1 MVAGLLRRKKNI
13 NSKVITFCF
22 LIIFFI
28 FLYFFNNIER
38 VELVNSSGTSYVK
51 AVVNEIV
58 EDNIQE
64 DGSRIGYQKVML
76 KVLSGKLKG
85 QLIEGTSF
93 AGYLYGADCTVGMK
107 VIASISKYE
116 DNASAAVYSYDRS
129 NIIYIFVGL
138 FLLMLW
144 IIGGKKGF
152 KSAIGL
158 VFTFICIIYLF
169 LPMLYKGYSPFLS
182 AVIVI
187 ILITIVSLY
196 LIDGITKKSI
206 SAMIGTIIGVI
217 IAGICAAGFGY
228 VAKISGYN
236 VSEVEELVF
245 VANNTELKVGGILF
259 SAILIA
265 SLGAVMDVSI
275 TVNSAVNELV
285 NAAKSITLKQLI
297 KSIREIG
304 HDIMG
309 TMINVLMFSYIGGS
323 LSIVILKII
332 NGYNFQRLIQF
343 DISFEIIRFLV
354 GAIGIVSAV
363 PISACVALLF
373 FRKGMSKNDSV
384 ANNSIADVNDSS
396 RRR

>member
-1 MVAGLLRRKKNI
+1 MEMIKRYIKNNKGRFFTVLIFFIVFLVLFIWTNNNYNIYKSTIAKVISLENVYDKTEKGTNDIEEKYYIQTMVVKVKNGQYKGQQITLKNSYSSSMLMNEKYKKGDDLFISINENSSELSGSIIGLKRDKFIVLLIGFFVIALVAVAGRFGIFTLCTLIANI
-13 NSKVITFCF
+13 VAFIYFIKLYVSGKDFMLINV
-22 LIIFFI
+22 LMIIFFSVVTLLILGGFSRKNIGAILSTLITTFLIFALYKISLAYTGDLHYELMDYIAGPNDLENI
-28 FLYFFNNIER
+28 FLSG
-38 VELVNSSGTSYVK
+38 VLVG
-51 AVVNEIV
+51 
-58 EDNIQE
+58 
-64 DGSRIGYQKVML
+64 
-76 KVLSGKLKG
+76 
-85 QLIEGTSF
+85 
-93 AGYLYGADCTVGMK
+93 C
-107 VIASISKYE
+107 
-116 DNASAAVYSYDRS
+116 
-129 NIIYIFVGL
+129 
-138 FLLMLW
+138 
-144 IIGGKKGF
+144 
-152 KSAIGL
+152 
-158 VFTFICIIYLF
+158 
-169 LPMLYKGYSPFLS
+169 
-182 AVIVI
+182 
-187 ILITIVSLY
+187 
-196 LIDGITKKSI
+196 
-206 SAMIGTIIGVI
+206 
-217 IAGICAAGFGY
+217 
-228 VAKISGYN
+228 
-236 VSEVEELVF
+236 
-245 VANNTELKVGGILF
+245 
-259 SAILIA
+259 
-265 SLGAVMDVSI
+265 LGAVMDVST

>member
-1 MVAGLLRRKKNI
+1 MEMIKRYIKNNKGRFFTVLIFFIVFLVLFIWTNNNYNIYKSTIAKVISLENVYDKTEKGTNDIEEKYYIQTMVVKVKNGQYKGQQITLKNSYSSSMLMNEKYKKGDDLFISINENSSELSGSIIGLKRDKFIVLLIGFFVIALVAVAGRFGIFTLCTLIANI
-13 NSKVITFCF
+13 VAFIYFIKLYVSGKDFMLINV
-22 LIIFFI
+22 LMIIFFSVVTLLILGGFSRKNIGAILSTLITTFLIFALYKISLAYTGDLHYELMDYIAGPNDLENI
-28 FLYFFNNIER
+28 FLSG
-38 VELVNSSGTSYVK
+38 VLVG
-51 AVVNEIV
+51 
-58 EDNIQE
+58 
-64 DGSRIGYQKVML
+64 
-76 KVLSGKLKG
+76 
-85 QLIEGTSF
+85 
-93 AGYLYGADCTVGMK
+93 C
-107 VIASISKYE
+107 
-116 DNASAAVYSYDRS
+116 
-129 NIIYIFVGL
+129 
-138 FLLMLW
+138 
-144 IIGGKKGF
+144 
-152 KSAIGL
+152 
-158 VFTFICIIYLF
+158 
-169 LPMLYKGYSPFLS
+169 
-182 AVIVI
+182 
-187 ILITIVSLY
+187 
-196 LIDGITKKSI
+196 
-206 SAMIGTIIGVI
+206 
-217 IAGICAAGFGY
+217 
-228 VAKISGYN
+228 
-236 VSEVEELVF
+236 
-245 VANNTELKVGGILF
+245 
-259 SAILIA
+259 
-265 SLGAVMDVSI
+265 LGAVMDVRI

>member
-1 MVAGLLRRKKNI
+1 MEMIKRYIKNNKGRFFTVLIFFIVFLVLFIWTNNNYNIYKSTIAKVISLENVYDKTEKGTNDIEEKYYIQTMVVKVKNGQYKGQQITLKNSYSSSMLMNEKYKKGDDLFISINENSSELSGSIIGLKRDKFIVLLIGFFVIALVAVAGRFGIFTLCTLIANI
-13 NSKVITFCF
+13 VAFIYFIKLYVSGKDFMLINV
-22 LIIFFI
+22 LMIIFFSVVTLLILGGFSRKNIGAILYTLITTFLIFALYKISLDYTGDLHYELMDYIAGPNDLENI
-28 FLYFFNNIER
+28 FLSG
-38 VELVNSSGTSYVK
+38 VLVG
-51 AVVNEIV
+51 
-58 EDNIQE
+58 
-64 DGSRIGYQKVML
+64 
-76 KVLSGKLKG
+76 
-85 QLIEGTSF
+85 
-93 AGYLYGADCTVGMK
+93 C
-107 VIASISKYE
+107 
-116 DNASAAVYSYDRS
+116 
-129 NIIYIFVGL
+129 
-138 FLLMLW
+138 
-144 IIGGKKGF
+144 
-152 KSAIGL
+152 
-158 VFTFICIIYLF
+158 
-169 LPMLYKGYSPFLS
+169 
-182 AVIVI
+182 
-187 ILITIVSLY
+187 
-196 LIDGITKKSI
+196 
-206 SAMIGTIIGVI
+206 
-217 IAGICAAGFGY
+217 
-228 VAKISGYN
+228 
-236 VSEVEELVF
+236 
-245 VANNTELKVGGILF
+245 
-259 SAILIA
+259 
-265 SLGAVMDVSI
+265 LGAVMDVSI

>member
-1 MVAGLLRRKKNI
+1 MEMIKRYIKNNKGRFFTVLIFFIVFLVLFIWSNNNYNIYKSTIAKVISLENVYDKTEKGTNDIEEKYYIQTMVVKVKNGQYKGQQITLKNSYSSSMLMNEKYKKGDDLFISINENSSELSGSIIGLKRDKFIVLLIGFFVIALVAVAGRFGIFTLCTLIANI
-13 NSKVITFCF
+13 VAFIYFIKLYVSGKDFMLINV
-22 LIIFFI
+22 LMIIFFSVVTLLILGGFSRKNIGAILSTLITTFLIFALYKISLAYTGDLHYELMDYIAGPNDLENI
-28 FLYFFNNIER
+28 FLSG
-38 VELVNSSGTSYVK
+38 VLVG
-51 AVVNEIV
+51 
-58 EDNIQE
+58 
-64 DGSRIGYQKVML
+64 
-76 KVLSGKLKG
+76 
-85 QLIEGTSF
+85 
-93 AGYLYGADCTVGMK
+93 C
-107 VIASISKYE
+107 
-116 DNASAAVYSYDRS
+116 
-129 NIIYIFVGL
+129 
-138 FLLMLW
+138 
-144 IIGGKKGF
+144 
-152 KSAIGL
+152 
-158 VFTFICIIYLF
+158 
-169 LPMLYKGYSPFLS
+169 
-182 AVIVI
+182 
-187 ILITIVSLY
+187 
-196 LIDGITKKSI
+196 
-206 SAMIGTIIGVI
+206 
-217 IAGICAAGFGY
+217 
-228 VAKISGYN
+228 
-236 VSEVEELVF
+236 
-245 VANNTELKVGGILF
+245 
-259 SAILIA
+259 
-265 SLGAVMDVSI
+265 LGAVMDVSI

>member
-1 MVAGLLRRKKNI
+1 MEMIKRYIKNNKGRFFTVLIFFIVFLVLFIWTNNNYNIYKSTIAKVISLENVYDKIEKGPNDIEEKYYIQTMVVKVKNGQYKGQQITLKNSYSSSMLMNEKYKKGDDLFISINENSSELSGSIIGLKRDKFIVLLIGFFVIALVAVAGRFGIFTLCTLIANI
-13 NSKVITFCF
+13 VAFIYFIKLYVSGKDFMLINV
-22 LIIFFI
+22 LMIIFFSVVTLLILGGFSRKNIGAILSTLITTFLIFALYKISLAYTGDLHYELMDYIAGPNDLENI
-28 FLYFFNNIER
+28 FLSG
-38 VELVNSSGTSYVK
+38 VLVG
-51 AVVNEIV
+51 
-58 EDNIQE
+58 
-64 DGSRIGYQKVML
+64 
-76 KVLSGKLKG
+76 
-85 QLIEGTSF
+85 
-93 AGYLYGADCTVGMK
+93 C
-107 VIASISKYE
+107 
-116 DNASAAVYSYDRS
+116 
-129 NIIYIFVGL
+129 
-138 FLLMLW
+138 
-144 IIGGKKGF
+144 
-152 KSAIGL
+152 
-158 VFTFICIIYLF
+158 
-169 LPMLYKGYSPFLS
+169 
-182 AVIVI
+182 
-187 ILITIVSLY
+187 
-196 LIDGITKKSI
+196 
-206 SAMIGTIIGVI
+206 
-217 IAGICAAGFGY
+217 
-228 VAKISGYN
+228 
-236 VSEVEELVF
+236 
-245 VANNTELKVGGILF
+245 
-259 SAILIA
+259 
-265 SLGAVMDVSI
+265 LGAVMDVSI

>member
-1 MVAGLLRRKKNI
+1 MEMIKRYIKNNKGRFFTVLIFFIVFLVLFIWTNNNYNIYKSTIAKVISLENVYDKTEKGTNDIEEKYYIQTMVVKVKNGQYKGQQITLKNSYSSSMLMNEKYKKGDDLFISINENSSEISGSIIGLKRDKFIVLLIGFFVIALVAVAGRFGIFTLCTLIANI
-13 NSKVITFCF
+13 VAFIYFIKLYVSGKDFMLINV
-22 LIIFFI
+22 LMIIFFSVVTLLILGGFSRKNIGAILSTLITTFLIFALYKISLAYTGDLHYELMDYIAGPNDLENI
-28 FLYFFNNIER
+28 FLSG
-38 VELVNSSGTSYVK
+38 VLVG
-51 AVVNEIV
+51 
-58 EDNIQE
+58 
-64 DGSRIGYQKVML
+64 
-76 KVLSGKLKG
+76 
-85 QLIEGTSF
+85 
-93 AGYLYGADCTVGMK
+93 C
-107 VIASISKYE
+107 
-116 DNASAAVYSYDRS
+116 
-129 NIIYIFVGL
+129 
-138 FLLMLW
+138 
-144 IIGGKKGF
+144 
-152 KSAIGL
+152 
-158 VFTFICIIYLF
+158 
-169 LPMLYKGYSPFLS
+169 
-182 AVIVI
+182 
-187 ILITIVSLY
+187 
-196 LIDGITKKSI
+196 
-206 SAMIGTIIGVI
+206 
-217 IAGICAAGFGY
+217 
-228 VAKISGYN
+228 
-236 VSEVEELVF
+236 
-245 VANNTELKVGGILF
+245 
-259 SAILIA
+259 
-265 SLGAVMDVSI
+265 LGAVMDVSI

>member
-1 MVAGLLRRKKNI
+1 MEMIKRYIKNNKGRFFTVLIFFIVFLVLFIWTNNNYNIYKSTIAKVISLENVYDKTEKGTNDIEEKYYIQTMVVKVKNGQYKGQQITLKNSYSSSMLMNEKYKKGDDLFISINENSSELSGNIIGLKRDKFIVLLIGFFVIALVAVAGRFGIFTLCTLIANI
-13 NSKVITFCF
+13 VAFIYFIKLYVSGKDFMLINV
-22 LIIFFI
+22 LMIIFFSVVTLLILGGFSRKNIGAILSTLITTFLIFALYKISLDYTGDLHYELMDYIAGPNDLENI
-28 FLYFFNNIER
+28 FLSG
-38 VELVNSSGTSYVK
+38 VLVG
-51 AVVNEIV
+51 
-58 EDNIQE
+58 
-64 DGSRIGYQKVML
+64 
-76 KVLSGKLKG
+76 
-85 QLIEGTSF
+85 
-93 AGYLYGADCTVGMK
+93 C
-107 VIASISKYE
+107 
-116 DNASAAVYSYDRS
+116 
-129 NIIYIFVGL
+129 
-138 FLLMLW
+138 
-144 IIGGKKGF
+144 
-152 KSAIGL
+152 
-158 VFTFICIIYLF
+158 
-169 LPMLYKGYSPFLS
+169 
-182 AVIVI
+182 
-187 ILITIVSLY
+187 
-196 LIDGITKKSI
+196 
-206 SAMIGTIIGVI
+206 
-217 IAGICAAGFGY
+217 
-228 VAKISGYN
+228 
-236 VSEVEELVF
+236 
-245 VANNTELKVGGILF
+245 
-259 SAILIA
+259 
-265 SLGAVMDVSI
+265 LGAVMDVSI

>member
-1 MVAGLLRRKKNI
+1 MEMIKRYIKNNKGRFFTVLIFFIVFLVLFIWTNNNYNIYKSTIAKVIRLENVYDKTEKGTNDIEEKYYIQTMVVKVKNGQYKGQQITLKNSYSSSMLMNEKYKKGDDLFISINENSSELSGSIIGLKRDKFIVLLIGFFVIALVAVAGRFGIFTLCTLIANI
-13 NSKVITFCF
+13 VAFIYFIKLYVSGKDFMLINV
-22 LIIFFI
+22 LMIIFFSVVTLLILGGFSRKNIGAILSTLITTFLIFALYKISLAYTGDLHYELMDYIAGPNDLENI
-28 FLYFFNNIER
+28 FLSG
-38 VELVNSSGTSYVK
+38 VLVG
-51 AVVNEIV
+51 
-58 EDNIQE
+58 
-64 DGSRIGYQKVML
+64 
-76 KVLSGKLKG
+76 
-85 QLIEGTSF
+85 
-93 AGYLYGADCTVGMK
+93 C
-107 VIASISKYE
+107 
-116 DNASAAVYSYDRS
+116 
-129 NIIYIFVGL
+129 
-138 FLLMLW
+138 
-144 IIGGKKGF
+144 
-152 KSAIGL
+152 
-158 VFTFICIIYLF
+158 
-169 LPMLYKGYSPFLS
+169 
-182 AVIVI
+182 
-187 ILITIVSLY
+187 
-196 LIDGITKKSI
+196 
-206 SAMIGTIIGVI
+206 
-217 IAGICAAGFGY
+217 
-228 VAKISGYN
+228 
-236 VSEVEELVF
+236 
-245 VANNTELKVGGILF
+245 
-259 SAILIA
+259 
-265 SLGAVMDVSI
+265 LGAVMDVSI

>member
-1 MVAGLLRRKKNI
+1 MEMIKRYIKNNKGRFFTVLIFFIVFLALFIWTNNNYNIYKSTIAKVISLENVYDKTEKGTNDIEEKYYIQTMVVKVKNGQYKGQQITLKNSYSSSMLMNEKYKKGDDLFISINENSSELSGSIIGLKRDKFIVLLIGFFVIALVAVAGRFGIFTLCTLIANI
-13 NSKVITFCF
+13 VAFIYFIKLYVSGKDFMLINV
-22 LIIFFI
+22 LMIIFFSVVTLLILGGFSRKNIGAILSTLITTFLIFALYKISLAYTGDLHYELMDYIAGPNDLENI
-28 FLYFFNNIER
+28 FLSG
-38 VELVNSSGTSYVK
+38 VLVG
-51 AVVNEIV
+51 
-58 EDNIQE
+58 
-64 DGSRIGYQKVML
+64 
-76 KVLSGKLKG
+76 
-85 QLIEGTSF
+85 
-93 AGYLYGADCTVGMK
+93 C
-107 VIASISKYE
+107 
-116 DNASAAVYSYDRS
+116 
-129 NIIYIFVGL
+129 
-138 FLLMLW
+138 
-144 IIGGKKGF
+144 
-152 KSAIGL
+152 
-158 VFTFICIIYLF
+158 
-169 LPMLYKGYSPFLS
+169 
-182 AVIVI
+182 
-187 ILITIVSLY
+187 
-196 LIDGITKKSI
+196 
-206 SAMIGTIIGVI
+206 
-217 IAGICAAGFGY
+217 
-228 VAKISGYN
+228 
-236 VSEVEELVF
+236 
-245 VANNTELKVGGILF
+245 
-259 SAILIA
+259 
-265 SLGAVMDVSI
+265 LGAVMDVSI

>member
-1 MVAGLLRRKKNI
+1 MEMIKRYIKNNKGRFFTVLIFFIVFLALFIWTNNNYNIYKSTIAKVISLENVYDKTEKGPNDIEEKYYIQTMVVKVKNGQYKGQQITLKNSYSSSMLMNEKYKKGDDLFISINENSSELSGSIIGLKRDKFIVLLIGFFVIALVAVAGRFGIFTLCTLIANI
-13 NSKVITFCF
+13 VAFIYFIKLYVSGKDFMLINV
-22 LIIFFI
+22 LMIIFFSVVTLLILGGFSRKNIGAILSTLITTFLIFALYKISLAYTGDLHYELMDYIAGPNDLENI
-28 FLYFFNNIER
+28 FLSG
-38 VELVNSSGTSYVK
+38 VLVG
-51 AVVNEIV
+51 
-58 EDNIQE
+58 
-64 DGSRIGYQKVML
+64 
-76 KVLSGKLKG
+76 
-85 QLIEGTSF
+85 
-93 AGYLYGADCTVGMK
+93 C
-107 VIASISKYE
+107 
-116 DNASAAVYSYDRS
+116 
-129 NIIYIFVGL
+129 
-138 FLLMLW
+138 
-144 IIGGKKGF
+144 
-152 KSAIGL
+152 
-158 VFTFICIIYLF
+158 
-169 LPMLYKGYSPFLS
+169 
-182 AVIVI
+182 
-187 ILITIVSLY
+187 
-196 LIDGITKKSI
+196 
-206 SAMIGTIIGVI
+206 
-217 IAGICAAGFGY
+217 
-228 VAKISGYN
+228 
-236 VSEVEELVF
+236 
-245 VANNTELKVGGILF
+245 
-259 SAILIA
+259 
-265 SLGAVMDVSI
+265 LGAVMDVSI

>member
-1 MVAGLLRRKKNI
+1 MEMIKRYIKNNKGRFFTVLIFFIVFLVLFIWTNNNYNIYKSTIAKVISLENVYDKTEKGTNDIEEKYYIQTMVVKVKNGQYKGQQITLKNSYSSSMLMNEKYKKGDDLFISINENSSELSGSIIGLKRDKFIVLLIGFFVIALVAVAGRFGIFTLCTLIANI
-13 NSKVITFCF
+13 VAFIYFIKLYVSGKDFMLINV
-22 LIIFFI
+22 LMIIFFSVVTLLILVGFSRKNIGAILSTLITTFLIFALYKISLAYTGDLHYELMDYIAGPNDLENI
-28 FLYFFNNIER
+28 FLSG
-38 VELVNSSGTSYVK
+38 VLVG
-51 AVVNEIV
+51 
-58 EDNIQE
+58 
-64 DGSRIGYQKVML
+64 
-76 KVLSGKLKG
+76 
-85 QLIEGTSF
+85 
-93 AGYLYGADCTVGMK
+93 C
-107 VIASISKYE
+107 
-116 DNASAAVYSYDRS
+116 
-129 NIIYIFVGL
+129 
-138 FLLMLW
+138 
-144 IIGGKKGF
+144 
-152 KSAIGL
+152 
-158 VFTFICIIYLF
+158 
-169 LPMLYKGYSPFLS
+169 
-182 AVIVI
+182 
-187 ILITIVSLY
+187 
-196 LIDGITKKSI
+196 
-206 SAMIGTIIGVI
+206 
-217 IAGICAAGFGY
+217 
-228 VAKISGYN
+228 
-236 VSEVEELVF
+236 
-245 VANNTELKVGGILF
+245 
-259 SAILIA
+259 
-265 SLGAVMDVSI
+265 LGAVMDVSI

>member
-1 MVAGLLRRKKNI
+1 MEMIKRYIKNNKGRFFTVLIFFIVFLVLFIWTNNNYNIYKSTIAKVISLENVYDKTEKGTNDIEEKYYIQTMVVKVKNGQYKGQQITLKNSYSSSMLMNEKYKKGDDLFISINENSSELSGSIIGLKRDKFIVLLIGFFVIALVAVAGRFGIFTLCTLIANI
-13 NSKVITFCF
+13 VAFIYFIKLYVSGKDFMLINV
-22 LIIFFI
+22 LMIIFFSVVTLLILGGFSRKNIGSILSTLITTFLIFALYKISLAYTGDLHYELMDYIAGPNDLENI
-28 FLYFFNNIER
+28 FLSG
-38 VELVNSSGTSYVK
+38 VLVG
-51 AVVNEIV
+51 
-58 EDNIQE
+58 
-64 DGSRIGYQKVML
+64 
-76 KVLSGKLKG
+76 
-85 QLIEGTSF
+85 
-93 AGYLYGADCTVGMK
+93 C
-107 VIASISKYE
+107 
-116 DNASAAVYSYDRS
+116 
-129 NIIYIFVGL
+129 
-138 FLLMLW
+138 
-144 IIGGKKGF
+144 
-152 KSAIGL
+152 
-158 VFTFICIIYLF
+158 
-169 LPMLYKGYSPFLS
+169 
-182 AVIVI
+182 
-187 ILITIVSLY
+187 
-196 LIDGITKKSI
+196 
-206 SAMIGTIIGVI
+206 
-217 IAGICAAGFGY
+217 
-228 VAKISGYN
+228 
-236 VSEVEELVF
+236 
-245 VANNTELKVGGILF
+245 
-259 SAILIA
+259 
-265 SLGAVMDVSI
+265 LGAVMDVSI

>member
-1 MVAGLLRRKKNI
+1 MEMIKRYIKNNKGRFFTVLIFFIVFLVLFIWTNNNYNIYKSTIAKVISVENVYDKTEKGPNDIEEKYYIQTMVVKVKNGQYKGQQITLKNSYSSSMLMNEKYKKGDDLFISINENSSELSGSIIGLKRDKFIVLLIGFFVIALVAVAGRFGIFTLCTLIANI
-13 NSKVITFCF
+13 VAFIYFIKLYVSGKDFMLINV
-22 LIIFFI
+22 LMIIFFSVVTLLILGGFSRKNIGAILSTLITTFLIFALYKISLAYTGDLHYELMDYIAGPNDLENI
-28 FLYFFNNIER
+28 FLSG
-38 VELVNSSGTSYVK
+38 VLVG
-51 AVVNEIV
+51 
-58 EDNIQE
+58 
-64 DGSRIGYQKVML
+64 
-76 KVLSGKLKG
+76 
-85 QLIEGTSF
+85 
-93 AGYLYGADCTVGMK
+93 C
-107 VIASISKYE
+107 
-116 DNASAAVYSYDRS
+116 
-129 NIIYIFVGL
+129 
-138 FLLMLW
+138 
-144 IIGGKKGF
+144 
-152 KSAIGL
+152 
-158 VFTFICIIYLF
+158 
-169 LPMLYKGYSPFLS
+169 
-182 AVIVI
+182 
-187 ILITIVSLY
+187 
-196 LIDGITKKSI
+196 
-206 SAMIGTIIGVI
+206 
-217 IAGICAAGFGY
+217 
-228 VAKISGYN
+228 
-236 VSEVEELVF
+236 
-245 VANNTELKVGGILF
+245 
-259 SAILIA
+259 
-265 SLGAVMDVSI
+265 LGAVMDVSI

>member
-1 MVAGLLRRKKNI
+1 MEMIKRYIKNNKGRFFTVLIFFIVFLVLFIWTNNNYNIYKSTIAKVISLENVYDKTEKGTNDIEEKYYIQTMVVKVKNGQYKGQQITLKNSYSSSMLMNEKYKKGDDLFISINENSSELSGSIIGLKRDKFIVLLIGFFVIALVAVAGRFGIFTLCTLIANI
-13 NSKVITFCF
+13 VAFIYFIKLYVSGKDFMLVNV
-22 LIIFFI
+22 LMIIFFSVVTLLILGGFSRKNIGSILSTLITTFLIFALYKISLAYTGDLHYELMDYIAGPNDLENI
-28 FLYFFNNIER
+28 FLSG
-38 VELVNSSGTSYVK
+38 VLVG
-51 AVVNEIV
+51 
-58 EDNIQE
+58 
-64 DGSRIGYQKVML
+64 
-76 KVLSGKLKG
+76 
-85 QLIEGTSF
+85 
-93 AGYLYGADCTVGMK
+93 C
-107 VIASISKYE
+107 
-116 DNASAAVYSYDRS
+116 
-129 NIIYIFVGL
+129 
-138 FLLMLW
+138 
-144 IIGGKKGF
+144 
-152 KSAIGL
+152 
-158 VFTFICIIYLF
+158 
-169 LPMLYKGYSPFLS
+169 
-182 AVIVI
+182 
-187 ILITIVSLY
+187 
-196 LIDGITKKSI
+196 
-206 SAMIGTIIGVI
+206 
-217 IAGICAAGFGY
+217 
-228 VAKISGYN
+228 
-236 VSEVEELVF
+236 
-245 VANNTELKVGGILF
+245 
-259 SAILIA
+259 
-265 SLGAVMDVSI
+265 LGAVMDVSI

>member
-1 MVAGLLRRKKNI
+1 MEMIKRYIKNNKGRFFTVLIFFIVFLVLFIWTNNNYNIYKSTIAKVISLENVYDKTEKGPNDIEEKYYIQTMVVKVKNGQYKGQQITLKNSYSSSMLMNEKYKKGDDLFISINENSSELSGSIIGLKRDKFIVLLIGFFVIALVAVAGRFGIFTLCTLIANI
-13 NSKVITFCF
+13 VAFIYFIKLYVSGKDFMLINV
-22 LIIFFI
+22 LMIIFFSVVTLLILGGFSRKNIGAILSTLITTFLIFALYKISLAYTGDLHYELMDYIAGPNDLENI
-28 FLYFFNNIER
+28 FLSG
-38 VELVNSSGTSYVK
+38 VLVG
-51 AVVNEIV
+51 
-58 EDNIQE
+58 
-64 DGSRIGYQKVML
+64 
-76 KVLSGKLKG
+76 
-85 QLIEGTSF
+85 
-93 AGYLYGADCTVGMK
+93 C
-107 VIASISKYE
+107 
-116 DNASAAVYSYDRS
+116 
-129 NIIYIFVGL
+129 
-138 FLLMLW
+138 
-144 IIGGKKGF
+144 
-152 KSAIGL
+152 
-158 VFTFICIIYLF
+158 
-169 LPMLYKGYSPFLS
+169 
-182 AVIVI
+182 
-187 ILITIVSLY
+187 
-196 LIDGITKKSI
+196 
-206 SAMIGTIIGVI
+206 
-217 IAGICAAGFGY
+217 
-228 VAKISGYN
+228 
-236 VSEVEELVF
+236 
-245 VANNTELKVGGILF
+245 
-259 SAILIA
+259 
-265 SLGAVMDVSI
+265 LGAVMDVSI